1 MGIFKAAFLG
11 IIQGLA
17 EFLPISSSGHLK
29 LAQILLNTQ
38 ESAGAAFD
46 IFLHLGTLIA
56 VLIYFRKTLWS
67 LVVSLFRWRK
77 SLDNQI
83 HYHNRLLIL
92 YLGVSTVITGV
103 FYLIFQDFLDRLF
116 ENPNPLLI
124 ALMLSITGLLIYISD
139 KIKDC
144 RIPSSSMGFMRSMII
159 GLGQGIAILPGIS
172 RSGTTIAVSLMTGIK
187 RKDAAHYSFLL
198 SIPAIIGANLKEFG
212 TLSSLQA
219 SQLLPYL
226 VGFFCAAISGY
237 AVISLLIGFIR
248 QSKLKYFSYYCW
260 TISLITVLIV
270 II

>member
-1 MGIFKAAFLG
+1 MGIFKAALLG

-46 IFLHLGTLIA
+46 IFLHLGTLVA
-56 VLIYFRKTLWS
+56 VLIYFRKTLWA
-67 LVVSLFRWRK
+67 LLVSLFRWRN
-77 SLDNQI
+77 SLDNQV
-83 HYHNRLLIL
+83 HFHNRLLIF
-92 YLGVSTVITGV
+92 YLGVSTVVTGV
-103 FYLIFQDFLDRLF
+103 FYLFFQDPLDSIF

-124 ALMLSITGLLIYISD
+124 AMMLGITGLLVFISD
-139 KIKDC
+139 TIKDC
-144 RIPSSSMGFMRSMII
+144 RIPASSMGLMRSIII
-159 GLGQGIAILPGIS
+159 GLGQGIAIIPGIS
-172 RSGTTIAVSLMTGIK
+172 RSGTTIAVSLMTGVK

-198 SIPAIIGANLKEFG
+198 SIPAILGANLKELA
-212 TLSSLQA
+212 TLRSLQA
-219 SQLLPYL
+219 AQIFPYL
-226 VGFFCAAISGY
+226 VGFLFAAVSGY

-260 TISLITVLIV
+260 LIALITILIV